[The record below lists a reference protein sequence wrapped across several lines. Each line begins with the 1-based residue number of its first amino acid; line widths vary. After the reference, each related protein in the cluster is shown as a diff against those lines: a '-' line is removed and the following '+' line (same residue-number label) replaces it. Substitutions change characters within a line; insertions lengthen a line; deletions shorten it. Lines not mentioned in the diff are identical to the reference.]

1 MDVKPRVDWSSIRLN
16 ERFKELKPTIGRRRG
31 AQTEIVID
39 LERATERKIE
49 ANISVRFDSLYLT
62 RRLYETVEN
71 AFIAHEIAGKVF
83 ATLEN
88 EFDAETLDRD
98 AGYIAREIEK
108 RLIKHKREQER
119 AAFEEL
125 VNKETLLLVVS
136 DDDKI
141 GFSMPEK
148 DEVSKSIR
156 SAYRLNLYEDVDVS
170 TLNPLERN
178 VVQYIEDSSNV
189 IWWARNKAE
198 RSWYAIQGWQKNKI
212 RPDFIIASK
221 NKEGALE
228 FLYVVESKGE
238 QLTGNPD
245 TQYKID
251 VFDTM
256 NKMQGDVEQ
265 VKVRMTMM
273 KLNDRFEFE
282 LVSQGEEERRIRE
295 KLMG

>member
-1 MDVKPRVDWSSIRLN
+1 M
-16 ERFKELKPTIGRRRG
+16 
-31 AQTEIVID
+31 
-39 LERATERKIE
+39 ERATERRIE
-49 ANISVRFDSLYLT
+49 ANVSVRFDSLYLI
-62 RRLYETVEN
+62 RRLYETIEN
-71 AFIAHEIAGKVF
+71 AFIAHEIAGHIF
-83 ATLEN
+83 ARLEK

-119 AAFEEL
+119 TAFEEL
-125 VNKETLLLVVS
+125 VNKKTLLLIVS

-141 GFSMPEK
+141 GFSMPKK
-148 DEVSKSIR
+148 DVVSKSTWHT
-156 SAYRLNLYEDVDVS
+156 YQLNLYEDVDVS
-170 TLNPLERN
+170 TLNSLERD
-178 VVQYIEDSSNV
+178 VVQYIEDSPNV

-198 RSWYAIQGWQKNKI
+198 KSWYAIQGWQKNKI
-212 RPDFIIASK
+212 RPDFVIASK
-221 NKEGALE
+221 NKDGALE

-265 VKVRMTMM
+265 VKVRMTTM

-282 LVSQGEEERRIRE
+282 LVPQGEEERRIRE
-295 KLMG
+295 KLNI